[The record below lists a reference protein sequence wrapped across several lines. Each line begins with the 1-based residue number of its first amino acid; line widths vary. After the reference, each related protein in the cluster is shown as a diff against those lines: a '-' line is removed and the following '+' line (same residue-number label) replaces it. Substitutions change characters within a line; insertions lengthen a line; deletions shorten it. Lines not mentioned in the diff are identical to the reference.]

1 MTEKYSDR
9 SLRVEAI
16 GNVEAI
22 VDRDRL
28 KQVLINLIDNA
39 VKYSGAEQPI
49 ILSIDRIDGQVIVR
63 VRDRGVGIPLQDQ
76 SRISV
81 ISCRYLVT
89 AP

>member
-1 MTEKYSDR
+1 MTENYSDR

-49 ILSIDRIDGQVIVR
+49 ILSIDRIDGQAIVR
-63 VRDRGVGIPLQDQ
+63 VRDRGVEIPLPDQ